1 MFDFAWSEMAVIAAV
16 ALVLIGPKDMPVAI
30 RSITG
35 MIKKAR
41 RMAGEFQTHVDE
53 MLREAN
59 LDEVKSTINDI
70 RNFDLKSE
78 MERTVDPDGTL
89 RDTFASNPLDPTPT
103 ETTPLESA
111 PEAIGPTEPT
121 PDLALAE
128 PADAP
133 PACTQT
139 ARMPPAFMPPGAIP
153 PALPTPTPDAAPDP
167 PAFIPPEVVS
177 AARARL
183 AHLGNGAPR

>member
-59 LDEVKSTINDI
+59 LDEVKNSINDI
-70 RNFDLKSE
+70 RNFDLKTE

-89 RDTFASNPLDPTPT
+89 RDTFATNPLHPTPV
-103 ETTPLESA
+103 EAA
-111 PEAIGPTEPT
+111 PDPAAEATDPT
-121 PDLALAE
+121 PDLTLAE
-128 PADAP
+128 PADTP
-133 PACTQT
+133 PTCTAAAKQ
-139 ARMPPAFMPPGAIP
+139 PPAFMPPSALP
-153 PALPTPTPDAAPDP
+153 PALPTPTPDDAPDP
-167 PAFIPPEVVS
+167 PAFIPPEV
-177 AARARL
+177 ARA
-183 AHLGNGAPR
+183 AHARPSNG